1 MSGFAAEAEGIRRR
15 TLPCHLECYLVKPV
29 FVAAAV
35 FLFGFGPDDASAQER
50 LRPEPIDVRACA
62 LADTLLGE
70 PIGHLPTRLLTI
82 PTPEGNVHLFTR
94 PRGPGPGA
102 TGLADFGLSAD
113 VTSDTTALP
122 SVALQLRVTSPV
134 ARSIEQRQLIL
145 YADSNRL
152 DLGSMT
158 AATQQWPGVEGVVE
172 NMVTQLPFH
181 HLTSLARAERISGVL
196 GTLEFTVPEAR
207 REDLRTFWVALVCD
221 RVPQRT

>member
-15 TLPCHLECYLVKPV
+15 TLSCHLECLLVKPV
-29 FVAAAV
+29 FQAAAA
-35 FLFGFGPDDASAQER
+35 FLFGFGSADASAQER
-50 LRPEPIDVRACA
+50 LRPEPVDVRTCA

-102 TGLADFGLSAD
+102 SGLADFGLSAD
-113 VTSDTTALP
+113 VTSDTTVLP
-122 SVALQLRVTSPV
+122 SVALQLKVMSPA

-145 YADSNRL
+145 YADSNRI

-172 NMVTQLPFH
+172 NMVTHLPFH
-181 HLTSLARAERISGVL
+181 HLTTLARSERISGVL
-196 GTLEFTVPEAR
+196 GTLEFTVAEAR